1 MTQKRPIAVSPGLDR
16 RRSLIRP
23 DTSDHPDRVEHDH
36 EHAAALWL
44 YAWSHDA
51 LRPTG
56 ELLARRLTA
65 PFLLRPG
72 SKLARILPSNRHRQ
86 APR

>member
-1 MTQKRPIAVSPGLDR
+1 MTPKRPIAVSPGLDH

-23 DTSDHPDRVEHDH
+23 DRSDPARVEQDH

-51 LRPTG
+51 LRPCD
-56 ELLARRLTA
+56 ARSRS
-65 PFLLRPG
+65 R
-72 SKLARILPSNRHRQ
+72 
-86 APR
+86 